1 MYSLYTHVLSQWCAI
16 LIVTVAPI
24 LLLAALQV
32 PSADFL
38 CDSCF
43 LVASYTASWQSVNHG
58 AIHVKRH
65 DVCQTSYVQGSCGEH
80 VLFQVVSWNQSKVN
94 RPPFVLGVKIWSPHQ
109 LLAASWTEVGH
120 RIYYSL
126 GPELGH
132 KSWYGRFGRFGEK
145 TCESL
150 METLVGPS
158 WLLQVAAMLAFDVSY
173 HELHL

>member
-1 MYSLYTHVLSQWCAI
+1 MYSLYTHLLSQWCAI
-16 LIVTVAPI
+16 LIVTVAPM

-58 AIHVKRH
+58 AIHVKRI
-65 DVCQTSYVQGSCGEH
+65 DVGSAA
-80 VLFQVVSWNQSKVN
+80 FKTDVVNMFFFRLSVGI
-94 RPPFVLGVKIWSPHQ
+94 RPREGVPHFLESIWSPHQ
-109 LLAASWTEVGH
+109 LAASWTEVGH

-132 KSWYGRFGRFGEK
+132 KSWYGWVGRFGEK
-145 TCESL
+145 TCEPL